1 MSQSVYCSMI
11 QGGLELSLK
20 DKEPTAQH
28 CCLRASRFP
37 IDIRTDF
44 WNSRDFDQL
53 RKINQ
58 TNVWDPGCAN
68 CKNIESTGNTSFRV
82 GMNDGLVVPSNP
94 TGPAR
99 IDLMFDI
106 SCNLACRTCGPNA
119 STFWQKHLK
128 DNNQWDQPVFAPR
141 HYDEIITA
149 LGQLD
154 LSNLQMLVFC
164 GGETLLG
171 QTHWDVVRWLVDNVS
186 NAKQQLTVC
195 FQTNGT
201 QSIHSRNYELID
213 RVKLVKLHIS
223 LDGVGSRFEYLRW
236 PASWNQVTDN
246 IMQLKFTAP
255 SNVMFLVEETISTY
269 NLFYINEL
277 ESWLK
282 ENFTTNREGD
292 VVNHTRHLA
301 VGIQRLD
308 NCTQEYVEAMQSSVY
323 QNLIPANWK
332 ENPEQ
337 IQQLVATIKQFD
349 QIRNQS
355 FQDTFPEVAEF
366 YSRYW

>member
-1 MSQSVYCSMI
+1 MI
-11 QGGLELSLK
+11 HGGLELSLK
-20 DKEPTAQH
+20 DQEPTAQH
-28 CCLRASRFP
+28 CCLRNSKIP
-37 IDIRTDF
+37 IDTRTNF
-44 WNSRDFDQL
+44 WNDPGFEPL

-58 TNVWDPGCAN
+58 ANKWDPGCEN
-68 CKNIESTGNTSFRV
+68 CKNIESTRNISFRL
-82 GMNDGLVVPSNP
+82 GMNDGLVVPDCP

-106 SCNLACRTCGPNA
+106 SCNLACRTCSPKY

-128 DNNQWDQPVFAPR
+128 DNGQWDQPVFAPKQ
-141 HYDEIITA
+141 YNEIITA
-149 LGQLD
+149 LEQLD

-171 QTHWDVVRWLVDNVS
+171 QTHWDVVKWLVENVP
-186 NAKQQLTVC
+186 NAKQKLTLC

-201 QSIHSRNYELID
+201 QPIHPRNYDLID

-223 LDGVGSRFEYLRW
+223 LDGIGARFEYLRW
-236 PASWNQVTDN
+236 PATWSKVIDN
-246 IMQLKFTAP
+246 MLHLRDTVP
-255 SNVMFLVEETISTY
+255 SNVMFLVEETVSTY

-277 ESWLK
+277 EYWLK
-282 ENFTTNREGD
+282 ENFITNREGD

-301 VGIQRLD
+301 FGIQRLG
-308 NCTQEYVEAMQSSVY
+308 NCTQEYVDAMQSSVY
-323 QNLIPANWK
+323 QNLIPGNWK

-337 IQQLVATIKQFD
+337 IHQLIAHIKQFD

-355 FQDTFPEVAEF
+355 FQNTFPEVAEF
-366 YSRYW
+366 YARYW